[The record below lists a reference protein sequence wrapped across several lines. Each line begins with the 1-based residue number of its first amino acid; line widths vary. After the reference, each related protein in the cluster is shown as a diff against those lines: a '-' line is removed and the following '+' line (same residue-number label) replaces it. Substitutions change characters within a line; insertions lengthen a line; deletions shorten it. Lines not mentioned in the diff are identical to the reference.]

1 MRIEPGTRAIVTGA
15 SRGIGRATALALAA
29 RGARVGLLARNAEE
43 LGSLAAEIGPDAIVL
58 PADVTDREALEAAF
72 ASFTAEA
79 GGLELAVANAGLAH
93 YGPFA
98 DQPIENAEAMVS
110 LNVLGAIYTAHAA
123 LERMLARARGH
134 IVVVSSAAALRAFPS
149 AAVYGATKAAERGFA
164 EALRHELSGTGV
176 GVSTVFPG
184 EIETSLH
191 DHQAGQMPDW
201 RRGDDEI
208 PPAARC
214 RGDRRRGGERSPGGV
229 RPVGR
234 APARPERR
242 RAEARRSRACPA
254 ARADRRPAPRL
265 ELAPQ
270 RFRFLRRTCHERSA
284 GVGSRLPAASSALT
298 STPRFSLLYACGDA
312 RVVAACRRRRSPGSP
327 PRAASPPPSSPRQ
340 HDVL

>member
-208 PPAARC
+208 PPARVAEAIVDAVEN
-214 RGDRRRGGERSPGGV
+214 DRREAFVPSAV
-229 RPVGR
+229 RLLALNDV
-234 APARPERR
+234 
-242 RAEARRSRACPA
+242 
-254 ARADRRPAPRL
+254 APRL
-265 ELAPQ
+265 VDRVLA
-270 RFRFLRRTCHERSA
+270 RLRGPT
-284 GVGSRLPAASSALT
+284 AA
-298 STPRFSLLYACGDA
+298 PRRD
-312 RVVAACRRRRSPGSP
+312 
-327 PRAASPPPSSPRQ
+327 
-340 HDVL
+340 